1 MVLLQLAKGKVFI
14 LSNPSL
20 EEVQIILDCGSQK
33 SYITD
38 KADGRREMSIL
49 TFGSSRERAQSCDI
63 VRLGLHTIEG
73 FHLELRLLS
82 VPLICSQVSPT
93 PLRFCKE
100 KYPHLKSLDLA
111 DSSKEWEPDILIGS
125 DYYWSVVTG
134 EIVRGKERPG
144 CSTQKARMDLVW
156 SSVFLQ

>member
-1 MVLLQLAKGKVFI
+1 MILLQLAKGKVFN
-14 LSNPSL
+14 LSDPSL
-20 EEVQIILDCGSQK
+20 EEEVQIILDCGSQK

-38 KADGRREMSIL
+38 RIKRKLRIKADGRREMSIL

-111 DSSKEWEPDILIGS
+111 DSSKEREPDILIGS

-134 EIVRGKERPG
+134 EIVRGKGERPSR
-144 CSTQKARMDLVW
+144 STH
-156 SSVFLQ
+156 

>member
-1 MVLLQLAKGKVFI
+1 MVGETCLYLH
-14 LSNPSL
+14 
-20 EEVQIILDCGSQK
+20 LDP
-33 SYITD
+33 
-38 KADGRREMSIL
+38 
-49 TFGSSRERAQSCDI
+49 RERAQSCDI

-111 DSSKEWEPDILIGS
+111 DSSGEREPDTLIGS

-134 EIVRGKERPG
+134 EIH
-144 CSTQKARMDLVW
+144 QARMDLVW

>member
-1 MVLLQLAKGKVFI
+1 
-14 LSNPSL
+14 
-20 EEVQIILDCGSQK
+20 
-33 SYITD
+33 
-38 KADGRREMSIL
+38 MSS
-49 TFGSSRERAQSCDI
+49 GERAQSCDI

-111 DSSKEWEPDILIGS
+111 DSSKEREPDILIGT

-134 EIVRGKERPG
+134 EIVRGKERDPVAVHTKLG
-144 CSTQKARMDLVW
+144 WILSGPVSF
-156 SSVFLQ
+156 SSNDISPSLTTHVYKVESSPSLRELDNTLKTF